1 LLVDQGHY
9 VTCNLP
15 DEHAILIKLLPG
27 NESNSGQHNW
37 CCELMLGKADTMSE
51 HPRGSFEFIDH
62 TADAGIRVKAPTVED
77 LFATAALAFSELV
90 TRVDSVDCRVERRF
104 KLQEDDIETLLV
116 SWLQE
121 LLYLLDTEALVFA
134 RFQVTLHDLSLAA
147 TAWGDFF
154 DPKIHPMKTEI
165 KAVTYHQL
173 EVTKSDQ
180 GWQAQVIFDI

>member
-1 LLVDQGHY
+1 
-9 VTCNLP
+9 
-15 DEHAILIKLLPG
+15 
-27 NESNSGQHNW
+27 
-37 CCELMLGKADTMSE
+37 MSE

-77 LFATAALAFSELV
+77 LFATAGLAFTELV
-90 TRVDSVDCRVERRF
+90 TSVDSVDCRVERKF
-104 KLQEDDIETLLV
+104 KLQEDDIESLLV

-134 RFQVTLHDLSLAA
+134 HFQVKLHDLLLEAV
-147 TAWGDFF
+147 AWGDFF
-154 DPKIHPMKTEI
+154 DPKIHEMKTEI